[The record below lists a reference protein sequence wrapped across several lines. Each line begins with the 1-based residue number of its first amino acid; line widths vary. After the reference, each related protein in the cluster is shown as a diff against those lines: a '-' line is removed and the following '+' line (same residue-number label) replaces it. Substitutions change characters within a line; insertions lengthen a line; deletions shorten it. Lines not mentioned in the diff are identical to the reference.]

1 RIRAAQIRLL
11 FVLERFE
18 ALLQDHRRV
27 EGEFD
32 IGLSFLVVDCEQFNR
47 GGDTLERRRQ
57 FLLGEVRARKTRL
70 EALGSMPGR
79 PQRVHRTA
87 DIDGLISV
95 PLVPCAPA
103 VATDDGPGSSGA
115 IIGGRRVVP
124 ESQLYVVEIDGRV
137 AEGFEQAPVNFQLP
151 FKRVVLRLRPE
162 PEETAQTMRSEATNP
177 LFTER
182 QTAAVRL
189 LQLLHEGIKSLQ
201 GSTLLSGFAFGTQAL
216 LDAGAPRSRRSEPA
230 RDQVLMGHAGA

>member
-1 RIRAAQIRLL
+1 
-11 FVLERFE
+11 
-18 ALLQDHRRV
+18 
-27 EGEFD
+27 
-32 IGLSFLVVDCEQFNR
+32 
-47 GGDTLERRRQ
+47 
-57 FLLGEVRARKTRL
+57 
-70 EALGSMPGR
+70 M
-79 PQRVHRTA
+79 
-87 DIDGLISV
+87 
-95 PLVPCAPA
+95 
-103 VATDDGPGSSGA
+103 
-115 IIGGRRVVP
+115 VP

-230 RDQVLMGHAGA
+230 RDQVLMGHAGAVVQDFDDGARKRLVISPGAGIGCETGYALDRDFAGDRPRVIRILHEFEDADLLRADELFAEYRNEARVGNKLHLLVGRRGTSIRLARAGHPALRPKTRGRRERSVREAPARGPVSP